1 MYLYIYSNMDDITQ
15 MILDLPDDMPH
26 RDFFNILFQ
35 MGEGAVIQTAEL
47 MNNRLR
53 SINPAQQ
60 PALFKQIR
68 ERRDLARLARR
79 EQFLKPREI
88 KKRKQGGYEAP
99 AKRYDNDEED
109 MPPPSNLFGTGLQK
123 KVVMKGKHIYI
134 NMK

>member
-1 MYLYIYSNMDDITQ
+1 MDDITQ
-15 MILDLPDDMPH
+15 MILALPDDMPH
-26 RDFFNILFQ
+26 AEFFHIVFQ
-35 MGEGAVIQTAEL
+35 MGEGALLQTAEL
-47 MNNRLR
+47 MDNRLR

-60 PALFKQIR
+60 PALFKKIR
-68 ERRDLARLARR
+68 ERRDLARLTRR

-109 MPPPSNLFGTGLQK
+109 MPPPGNLFGTGLTK
-123 KVVMKGKHIYI
+123 KVVMRGKHIYI